1 MARNEDR
8 GWNIYQRRDG
18 QHVLQ
23 FRIGPRGS
31 EWRETRVPREYR
43 NEKQAERYAV
53 SWLTEYKT
61 NLGRRPVV
69 SEPPAGERPVTL
81 RDLAGTWIELRKSD
95 PKLSSAIVAQND
107 SNMDTHVLP
116 HADVAD
122 VPIVDLGP
130 AALRAW
136 VRKVRD
142 HGLVTRTRVKTPE
155 GKDATRETRRPLAPM
170 TVRNVVGTLTQF
182 FDDAMAEE
190 WASIPAN
197 PMRHPGVR
205 KEIPEGIT
213 RAEQRGMRRGEK
225 AHLTRDQADRLLA
238 CKAVPEDR
246 RVLYALTMTSGG
258 FRPGEAYALTW
269 GDMELDAPIPCVSIT
284 KAVGKLRGTGP
295 KEFESGKTKTPDAVR
310 TNPLHHL
317 ALRLLRAWKAGG
329 WTRLV
334 GRHPKPTDLIF
345 PSREGKLQ
353 RPRDADR
360 FRADLEIA
368 GCATKYGIE
377 DLTYKDG
384 TRHSFA
390 TWLGA
395 AGVPDELIGRLL
407 GHSARSV
414 TRRHYVGDDLAVLQE
429 AIEKIGLEVS
439 ADQVLAQPLAVGG
452 GGAPH
457 ADHRYKLTAELTAGL
472 TAGRGKRGARRT
484 PNLLK
489 LIGIGGVAEW
499 SKAPVLKTGD
509 LARDP

>member
-1 MARNEDR
+1 MALNEDR
-8 GWNIYQRRDG
+8 GWNIYQRKDG
-18 QHVLQ
+18 QYVLQ

-31 EWRETRVPREYR
+31 EWRETRVPRKHR
-43 NEKQAERYAV
+43 TEKQAERYAL
-53 SWLTEYKT
+53 SWLAEYKT
-61 NLGRRPVV
+61 SLSQRPIVP
-69 SEPPAGERPVTL
+69 EQPAGDRPVTL
-81 RDLAGTWIELRKSD
+81 RDLAGKWIELRESD
-95 PKLSSAIVAQND
+95 PKLSPAIVAQND
-107 SNMDTHVLP
+107 SNIDTHVLP
-116 HADVAD
+116 HTDLAD
-122 VPIVDLGP
+122 VPIVELGS

-142 HGLVTRTRVKTPE
+142 HGLVTRIKVKTPE
-155 GKDATRETRRPLAPM
+155 GKDVSREMRGPLAPM

-225 AHLTRDQADRLLA
+225 AHLTRDQAGQLLA
-238 CKAVPEDR
+238 CKVVPEDR
-246 RVLYALTMTSGG
+246 RALYALTMTSGG

-269 GDMELDAPIPCVSIT
+269 NDVELDAPIPCVNIT

-317 ALRLLRAWKAGG
+317 AMDLLREWKASG
-329 WTRLV
+329 WVRLV
-334 GRHPKPTDLIF
+334 GRPPKPTDLVF
-345 PSREGKLQ
+345 PSPEGKLQ

-368 GCATKYGIE
+368 GCATKYGTE

-395 AGVPDELIGRLL
+395 ARVPDELIGRLL

-472 TAGRGKRGARRT
+472 TAGRGKRGSRRR